1 MKTFNMKRTHQMHK
15 YIPILML
22 SLLGFAACKPGPEE
36 SQSTT
41 QSLDNFAKQDGESLT
56 KNSCGSVYTGK
67 ESLPDYV
74 QDVRTSVKGAD
85 EYRNVALGV
94 MTAVPEKLLGSFF
107 GLKGKIIITSKAESI
122 CQRVKFAGGEKDLAG
137 TSKVSSCWHQPAPG
151 QPPEIILPENKE
163 QIRHSLLR
171 LFAYT
176 FTEGLV
182 EATASSS
189 NANRKGPAQNF
200 IDERDRLSRSF
211 LYDLRDLD
219 KREAFLRLNKFR
231 KADST
236 AYANYF
242 FAEAIDSY
250 YCSDESR
257 AKFRETFKK
266 TWKRFT
272 NEKKANSPVNLFG
285 VR

>member
-1 MKTFNMKRTHQMHK
+1 MNTFKTKRIHRMN
-15 YIPILML
+15 
-22 SLLGFAACKPGPEE
+22 SLITVLLVSLIGFAGCKQDAEE
-36 SQSTT
+36 GESTT
-41 QSLDNFAKQDGESLT
+41 KSLDNFAKQDGEALT
-56 KNSCGSVYTGK
+56 VNTCGSVYTGK
-67 ESLPDYV
+67 ETLPDFV
-74 QDVRTSVKGAD
+74 QDVRSSVKGAD

-94 MTAVPEKLLGSFF
+94 MTAVPERLLGSFF
-107 GLKGKIIITSKAESI
+107 GLNGKVIITAKAESI
-122 CQRVKFAGGEKDLAG
+122 CQRVKFAGGEKDLLG
-137 TSKVSSCWHQPAPG
+137 SKKVSSCWHQPALG

-163 QIRHSLLR
+163 QIKHSLLR

-182 EATASSS
+182 AATASSS
-189 NANRKGPAQNF
+189 DDDRKNPAKNF
-200 IDERDRLSRSF
+200 IDERDKLSRSF

-219 KREAFLRLNKFR
+219 KREAFLRLDKFR
-231 KADST
+231 KADPN

-257 AKFRETFKK
+257 AKFQETFRK

-272 NEKKANSPVNLFG
+272 DEKKANSPVNLFG

>member
-1 MKTFNMKRTHQMHK
+1 MKTLPMKRTCPMNK
-15 YIPILML
+15 VIPVLMI
-22 SLLGFAACKPGPEE
+22 SLLGFSGCKQDGAEGP
-36 SQSTT
+36 STT
-41 QSLDNFAKQDGESLT
+41 KSLDNFSKESNESLT
-56 KNSCGSVYTGK
+56 TNTCGIAYTGK
-67 ESLPDYV
+67 ENLPDYV

-107 GLKGKIIITSKAESI
+107 GLKGKVIISSKAESI
-122 CQRVKFAGGEKDLAG
+122 CSRVKFAGAEKDLKG
-137 TSKVSSCWHQPAPG
+137 TEKISSCWHQPAPG
-151 QPPEIILPENKE
+151 QPPEIVLPENKE

-171 LFAYT
+171 LFAYA

-189 NANRKGPAQNF
+189 EANRQVPAQNF
-200 IDERDRLSRSF
+200 SDERDKLSRSF
-211 LYDLRDLD
+211 LYDLKDLD
-219 KREAFLRLNKFR
+219 KKDAFLRLNKFR
-231 KADST
+231 KADPK

-257 AKFRETFKK
+257 AKFQETFKK

-272 NEKKANSPVNLFG
+272 NEKKANSAVTLFG